1 MRFVPSRAVVVVVA
15 VGALAGCG
23 GSAFDV
29 AEEFDDS
36 GDADAT
42 ADETAIDAGGDA
54 PLAETDPGETSDP
67 DTGTPM
73 VDTGTPVDTSVVD
86 TTVIDTAVIDTAVI
100 DTAVIDTGVSVD
112 TAVVDTGV
120 PDTGADTGPT
130 CTPTGPESC
139 NGLDDNCNG
148 LVDDGIPIVPC
159 GVGACRVTPSSAC
172 TAGAPTV
179 CTPGTPAASDTTCN
193 GIDDDCNGVVDDGCV
208 VCARYVLA
216 GSLGGTGL
224 TAASPLG
231 TIQAA
236 INSMTAASAK
246 GIVCVAATAP
256 AGVCVNTVYT
266 ERVTMAEGVSVYGNY
281 KPGTTWTRG
290 DPACVTTITDV
301 ASASP
306 TGAGVYF
313 GHTLTNATQLDG
325 FTVNGINTTSP
336 TASSAITMQGGGTV
350 SNNIVTGGVAA
361 ASYGI
366 NLAAPSAATLPA
378 PVIVSNS
385 VSGGSSNLTT
395 TISSSIGI
403 RISNLAPAIRN
414 NRSITGGTAS
424 NNSRGIEITNSG
436 RGSQITD
443 NGLIS
448 GGAANLAIGIDAS
461 GDLSSVLIAR
471 NAIASGI
478 GASQARAISALSCN
492 TSSGSA
498 SILANTSIA
507 AAGGTGAPAYGIAV
521 QNGGSG
527 CSVLIDSNAS
537 IIGKTSNGSTATAVW
552 CNGSGTTC
560 TVTNN
565 LKIAGFDLATG
576 GAGKGVHVLG
586 GAGGAIRRNASI
598 VGCGTGGSSSAGCA
612 GVHLEGAAPSVVD
625 ANVFAMNYGNY
636 ASGVRVRWT
645 NANVRNNV
653 VWVNGGNGIELDV
666 RPSSSGAFEAIV
678 HSNTVIAP
686 PTSAGTPPTAQLLVV
701 DNETSSGPPN
711 GVFRNNLAI
720 CQGTGVNRTAFR
732 EFGSFGDPRVLEN
745 NDFFGC
751 ATLYGDRETG
761 NLTSVAAINA
771 LADVPLKGS
780 NVSLDPA
787 FVTGG
792 FRLSATSPVI
802 DLGSAAGCPAT
813 DHDLQSRPARMTCDM
828 GADEVP

>member
-1 MRFVPSRAVVVVVA
+1 MRFAPFVVGFAV
-15 VGALAGCG
+15 ALAGCG
-23 GSAFDV
+23 GSSFDV
-29 AEEFDDS
+29 AEEFNEAGG

-42 ADETAIDAGGDA
+42 TDETAVDAGDDA
-54 PLAETDPGETSDP
+54 PLAETDPGETGDP
-67 DTGTPM
+67 
-73 VDTGTPVDTSVVD
+73 DTGTPVDTGTALDTGTAIDTSVVD
-86 TTVIDTAVIDTAVI
+86 TAVADTAV
-100 DTAVIDTGVSVD
+100 VD
-112 TAVVDTGV
+112 TAVVDSAVSLDTAVADTG
-120 PDTGADTGPT
+120 PLDTGADTGPT

-139 NGLDDNCNG
+139 NGLDDDCNG

-179 CTPGTPAASDTTCN
+179 CTPGAPAASDTTCN
-193 GIDDDCNGVVDDGCV
+193 GIDDDCDGVVDDGCA

-216 GSLGGTGL
+216 GAVGGTGL
-224 TAASPLG
+224 TPASPLG

-256 AGVCVNTVYT
+256 AGVCVSTVYS
-266 ERVTMAEGVSVYGNY
+266 ERVTMAEGVSVFGNY
-281 KPGTTWTRG
+281 KPGTAWTRG
-290 DPACVTTITDV
+290 DAACVTVINDV

-313 GHTLTNATQLDG
+313 GHALTNATQLDG
-325 FTVNGINTTSP
+325 FTVNGINSTSP

-350 SNNIVTGGVAA
+350 TNNVITGGVAA
-361 ASYGI
+361 ASYGL
-366 NLAAPSAATLPA
+366 NLVAPSAATLPA
-378 PVIVSNS
+378 PVIMRNS
-385 VSGGSSNLTT
+385 VSGGSSSLTT
-395 TISSSIGI
+395 TVSASVGI

-424 NNSRGIEITNSG
+424 NNSRGIEISNSG
-436 RGSQITD
+436 RGAQITD
-443 NGLIS
+443 NTLIS
-448 GGAANLAIGIDAS
+448 GGAANLAIGIDAN
-461 GDLSSVLIAR
+461 GDVSSVVIAR
-471 NAIASGI
+471 NAIASGV
-478 GASQARAISALSCN
+478 GNGQARAISALSCN

-498 SILANTSIA
+498 SILENSSIT

-521 QNGGSG
+521 QNGGAG
-527 CSVLIDSNAS
+527 CSVLIDSNAK
-537 IIGKTSNGSTATAVW
+537 IVGKTSNGSTATAVW
-552 CNGSGTTC
+552 CSGAGTAC

-565 LKIAGFDLATG
+565 AKLAGFDIATG

-586 GAGGAIRRNASI
+586 GASGTIRRNASI
-598 VGCGTGGSSSAGCA
+598 VGCGVGGSSSAGCA

-686 PTSAGTPPTAQLLVV
+686 PTSAGTPPIAQLLVV

-720 CQGTGVNRTAFR
+720 CQGTGLNRTAFR

-751 ATLYGDRETG
+751 ATLYADRETG
-761 NLTSVAAINA
+761 NLTSISAINA
-771 LADVPLKGS
+771 LADVPVKGS
-780 NVSLDPA
+780 NVSVDPA
-787 FVTGG
+787 LVTGG

-802 DLGSAAGCPAT
+802 DLGTAAGCPAT
-813 DHDLQSRPARMTCDM
+813 DHDLQSRPARMTCDI